1 VTDHSQAQT
10 SDLAILIPIYE
21 DWEAV
26 ALLIAQIDGVASQ
39 LPLPV
44 RVLIVDDGS
53 TTPPTPGFLA
63 LAPKHLLSIDVLTL
77 RRNLGHQRALA
88 IGLCHVEKLAPS
100 AVVVMDGDG
109 EDAPSDIPRLY
120 EEYLRHQGRSAV
132 FAERLRR
139 SEGVVFA
146 AFYHLFRLVHWLL
159 TGVRVRMGNFS
170 LVPFGLLHRLVVVS
184 ELWNHYCASFL
195 KARLPYATVPT
206 TRAVRLAGRSRMN
219 FVALVTHGL
228 SGMSVFSDRIGVRL
242 LAGVVIAAIA
252 ACGALALVMIV
263 RFATDL
269 AIPGWATYTTGFVL
283 VLLSQLL
290 VLMLV
295 FVFVVL
301 GNRNATAFVPARDYA
316 LFISGVR
323 RVFPAP

>member
-1 VTDHSQAQT
+1 
-10 SDLAILIPIYE
+10 
-21 DWEAV
+21 
-26 ALLIAQIDGVASQ
+26 
-39 LPLPV
+39 
-44 RVLIVDDGS
+44 
-53 TTPPTPGFLA
+53 
-63 LAPKHLLSIDVLTL
+63 
-77 RRNLGHQRALA
+77 
-88 IGLCHVEKLAPS
+88 
-100 AVVVMDGDG
+100 
-109 EDAPSDIPRLY
+109 
-120 EEYLRHQGRSAV
+120 
-132 FAERLRR
+132 
-139 SEGVVFA
+139 
-146 AFYHLFRLVHWLL
+146 
-159 TGVRVRMGNFS
+159 
-170 LVPFGLLHRLVVVS
+170 
-184 ELWNHYCASFL
+184 
-195 KARLPYATVPT
+195 
-206 TRAVRLAGRSRMN
+206 MN

>member
-1 VTDHSQAQT
+1 VTDQSHEPST
-10 SDLAILIPIYE
+10 DVAILIPIYE

-26 ALLIAQIDGVASQ
+26 ALLIAQIDEVVTQ
-39 LPLPV
+39 LPVPV
-44 RVLIVDDGS
+44 RVLLIDDGS
-53 TTPPTPGFLA
+53 STPPTPGFTA
-63 LAPKHLLSIDVLTL
+63 LKPRNIASIDVVTL

-88 IGLCHVEKLAPS
+88 IGLCHVEQLKPS
-100 AVVVMDGDG
+100 AVIVMDGDG

-120 EEYLRHQGRSAV
+120 QEYASHQGQRAV

-139 SEGVVFA
+139 SEGVVFTV
-146 AFYHLFRLVHWLL
+146 FYHLFRLVHFTL

-170 LVPFGLLHRLVVVS
+170 LVPWTLLHRLVVVS

-195 KARLPYATVPT
+195 KARLPYTTVPT
-206 TRAVRLAGRSRMN
+206 VRATRLAGRSRMN
-219 FVALVTHGL
+219 FVSLVTHGL

-242 LAGVVIAAIA
+242 LAGVAVAGLG
-252 ACGALALVMIV
+252 ACGALALVVTI

-301 GNRNATAFVPARDYA
+301 GSRNATAFIPVRDYGP
-316 LFISGVR
+316 FISTVR
-323 RVFPAP
+323 RFFSKA

>member
-1 VTDHSQAQT
+1 VLEQSEPKS

-26 ALLIAQIDGVASQ
+26 ALLITQIDEVATQ

-63 LAPKHLLSIDVLTL
+63 LAPKCLVSIDIITL

-88 IGLCHVEKLAPS
+88 VGLCYVEQLAPS

-120 EEYLRHQGRSAV
+120 QEYMRHGGRQAV

-139 SEGVVFA
+139 SEGMLFA
-146 AFYHLFRLVHWLL
+146 TFYHLFRLVHWLL

-170 LVPFGLLHRLVVVS
+170 LMPWRLLHRLVVVS

-206 TRAVRLAGRSRMN
+206 TRAVRLAGKSRMN

-228 SGMSVFSDRIGVRL
+228 SGMSVFSDRVGVRL
-242 LAGVVIAAIA
+242 LAGVVVAAMGA
-252 ACGALALVMIV
+252 MGALAAVFVV

-283 VLLSQLL
+283 VLLSQLF

-301 GNRNATAFVPARDYA
+301 GNRNATAFIPARDYA
-316 LFISGVR
+316 PFISSVR
-323 RVFPAP
+323 RAVPRV